1 LDLFARKQN
10 NLFSYR
16 ITNPDSPVT
25 HTVAYLPSLFIYVV
39 DIITLPF
46 LEVRKLSS
54 RGTYCM
60 SYTSVVLGS
69 RFLSLLIRYTAY
81 LKASSALLS
90 FWSSVNIA
98 PVIIQPTREIQNTVN
113 K

>member
-1 LDLFARKQN
+1 
-10 NLFSYR
+10 
-16 ITNPDSPVT
+16 
-25 HTVAYLPSLFIYVV
+25 VV
-39 DIITLPF
+39 SIITLPF

-69 RFLSLLIRYTAY
+69 KFLSLLIRYTAY

-98 PVIIQPTREIQNTVN
+98 PVIIQPQREIQSIIN
-113 K
+113 KSQKISENLKKYFHYKIPNCRVEEITRS